1 MNQKKLIAP
10 KKSIG
15 YGVEEEDNIPTIYEA
30 EIKQYRD
37 AREKFKKEKMKTN
50 IDLMQAFNE
59 TALKFIPLYHKR
71 VEQQLMIARY
81 NQ

>member
-15 YGVEEEDNIPTIYEA
+15 YGNDEDDNIPTIYEA
-30 EIKQYRD
+30 EIKQYRE

-71 VEQQLMIARY
+71 VE
-81 NQ
+81 

>member
-15 YGVEEEDNIPTIYEA
+15 YGNDEDDNIPTIYEA
-30 EIKQYRD
+30 EIKQYRE

-50 IDLMQAFNE
+50 IDLM
-59 TALKFIPLYHKR
+59 
-71 VEQQLMIARY
+71 
-81 NQ
+81 